1 MATAAVYKAIEEE
14 RFSDAIEL
22 LERIRSPSALSV
34 LGYCHFNLGN
44 YPAAAEVYSQLNEDY
59 KP

>member
-44 YPAAAEVYSQLNEDY
+44 YSEAANAYSQLKEDY